1 MVEFVKICGVKIM
14 DEFRFVERY
23 VDVMGVVVNLRL
35 KRKVLLKMVVELIEM
50 VEILIY
56 FVFIMKIFLEWVN
69 VVEKIGVEYI

>member
-1 MVEFVKICGVKIM
+1 M
-14 DEFRFVERY
+14 
-23 VDVMGVVVNLRL
+23 NLRL